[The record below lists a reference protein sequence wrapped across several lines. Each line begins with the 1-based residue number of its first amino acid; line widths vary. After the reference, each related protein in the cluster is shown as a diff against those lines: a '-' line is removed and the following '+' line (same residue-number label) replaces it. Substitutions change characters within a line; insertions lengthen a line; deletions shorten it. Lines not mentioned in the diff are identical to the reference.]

1 MATDKKTQDTE
12 SASVSLVEGMHF
24 VGEIDGLRID
34 TDAKEEAGGV
44 GAGPDPVRFL
54 LLGLAGCTAMD
65 VISILRKK
73 RQEVTSLEVEVHGTR
88 VDKHPKVYNRIEVVY
103 RVEGNEVDAR
113 ALERAIELSETRYCP
128 VIAMLGETAE
138 IVSRY
143 EIEQE
148 S

>member
-1 MATDKKTQDTE
+1 MATDKKTPDTE
-12 SASVSLVEGMHF
+12 SASVSLAEGMHF
-24 VGEIDGLRID
+24 VGEIDGFRID
-34 TDAKEEAGGV
+34 TDAREEAGGV

-73 RQEVTSLEVEVHGTR
+73 RQEVVGLEVEVQGRR
-88 VDKHPKVYNRIEVVY
+88 VDEHPKVYDHIEVIY
-103 RVEGNEVDAR
+103 RITGKEVDAK

-128 VIAMLGETAE
+128 VIAMVSKTAE
-138 IVSRY
+138 IASRY

>member
-1 MATDKKTQDTE
+1 MATNKQTPDTE
-12 SASVSLVEGMHF
+12 SASVSLAEGMHF
-24 VGEIDGLRID
+24 VGEIDGFRID

-73 RQEVTSLEVEVHGTR
+73 RQEVTDLDVEVHGR
-88 VDKHPKVYNRIEVVY
+88 RADKHPKVYEQIEVIY
-103 RVEGNEVDAR
+103 RVEGKGVDAR

-128 VIAMLGETAE
+128 VMAMVSKTAE

-148 S
+148 G